1 MNLTSVE
8 TCDDNVIDEVADVGN
23 HDQHI
28 NVDLSQ
34 FNNMVYE
41 GMVCDSEEVAFKK
54 YNEFARKVGFSVRKD
69 KIYKRADGSIKSR
82 MFVCFK
88 QGLRKEDK
96 RCKNTTKVSNESRTD
111 CKARMIIKNEEDEW
125 TVSKIVYEHNHVLAT
140 PSKAYML
147 RSQRKVKEILTVAQG
162 CERGRPP
169 GTRLKSGL
177 ELSQKRKKSKT
188 TRTDSNNSNARKH
201 HTSPQQNEDLRQ
213 CDTML
218 IEATCSEKNVHLSK
232 SNARKHPTSPHQNE
246 VLSKCDTMPIEATC
260 SEKDVHSMLDPY
272 FLSVRGPGVIV
283 DCVCHVYN
291 TIMDEEAAEADND
304 YYQMWQFHH
313 VIMSGEQRRVCFH
326 LLAEDVINE
335 ADEEVGVHPRKYCH
349 YLVSDWTL

>member
-1 MNLTSVE
+1 MNLIGVE

-41 GMVCDSEEVAFKK
+41 GMVCDSKEDAFKK

-69 KIYKRADGSIKSR
+69 KIYKRADGSIRSR
-82 MFVCFK
+82 MFVCFQ

-96 RCKNTTKVSNESRTD
+96 RCKNTTKARNESRTD
-111 CKARMIIKNEEDEW
+111 CKARMIIINEEDEW
-125 TVSKIVYEHNHVLAT
+125 TVFEIFYEHNHVLAT

-147 RSQRKVKEILTVAQG
+147 RSQRKFKDVHLAITTKGAIIEEVYTVAMRVLKNGLEEVELTTVLPHKDSVENPKSTKTNVSQSNEVKVKEILTVAQG
-162 CERGRPP
+162 CER
-169 GTRLKSGL
+169 
-177 ELSQKRKKSKT
+177 
-188 TRTDSNNSNARKH
+188 
-201 HTSPQQNEDLRQ
+201 DLRQ

-246 VLSKCDTMPIEATC
+246 VLNKCDTMPIETTC
-260 SEKDVHSMLDPY
+260 SEKDVHSSTNEENVVLNPTLHAPTY
-272 FLSVRGPGVIV
+272 YPSQIV
-283 DCVCHVYN
+283 
-291 TIMDEEAAEADND
+291 
-304 YYQMWQFHH
+304 Q
-313 VIMSGEQRRVCFH
+313 
-326 LLAEDVINE
+326 
-335 ADEEVGVHPRKYCH
+335 P
-349 YLVSDWTL
+349 LVP